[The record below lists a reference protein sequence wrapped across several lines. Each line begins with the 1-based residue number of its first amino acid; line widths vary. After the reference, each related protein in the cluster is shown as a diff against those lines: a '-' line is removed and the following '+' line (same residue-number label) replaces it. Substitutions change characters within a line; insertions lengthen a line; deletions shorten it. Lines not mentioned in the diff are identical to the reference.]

1 MYRGVAR
8 VRFVS
13 CIIVL
18 LLCMALV
25 PGVVAQARAQ
35 KLPYSATPR
44 GVVFTFLTET
54 ASSSD
59 TIDRAAFSERLT
71 GEFARTEPGSFRGLL
86 PAGSRFR
93 IDTIPNLVSDDDLR
107 RAAAYVTVEIG
118 GERENWYFFCVRDSI
133 WRLEA
138 LRRLPTASQRAQ
150 MRESLEEIDTS
161 TASYRLLRS
170 DLQRLLLPD
179 EGLRELFTASKADA
193 EKIVK
198 PLDRG
203 KLWNQFA
210 MREVDFSRLE
220 EYRELDDDIDYHDRI
235 FYTLDRGAIE
245 RLKYSLGLRRIER
258 DPRYPGLIFFVAGDI
273 DKSSV
278 GFVHAAVPDMLPGLS
293 RDGFIMLRPASEGWW
308 LYKRVR

>member
-1 MYRGVAR
+1 M
-8 VRFVS
+8 RFVPHAITLS
-13 CIIVL
+13 LCI
-18 LLCMALV
+18 ALV
-25 PGVVAQARAQ
+25 AGFAPAAHAQ
-35 KLPYSATPR
+35 KLPFSATPR
-44 GVVFTFLTET
+44 GVVFAFLTET

-71 GEFARTEPGSFRGLL
+71 GEFARSEPGSFRGLL

-93 IDTIPNLVSDDDLR
+93 IDTIPNLTSDDDLR
-107 RAAAYVTVEIG
+107 RAAAYVTVELS

-138 LRRLPTASQRAQ
+138 LRRLPTASQRTQ
-150 MRESLEEIDTS
+150 MRESLKEIDT
-161 TASYRLLRS
+161 TTPTYKVLRS
-170 DLQRLLLPD
+170 DLQRLLLSD
-179 EGLRELFTASKADA
+179 ESLRELFSASKADA
-193 EKIVK
+193 EKIVT

-235 FYTLDRGAIE
+235 FYTLDRGAME
-245 RLKYSLGLRRIER
+245 RLKHSLGLRRIER
-258 DPRYPGLIFFVAGDI
+258 DPRHPGLIFFVAGDI

-278 GFVHAAVPDMLPGLS
+278 GFVHAAAPDLLPGLS
-293 RDGFIMLRPASEGWW
+293 RDGFIMLRPAGEGWW